1 MSEPR
6 RFDFRLVL
14 AALFG
19 AGIATAAVMLLV
31 HPAAPPPAVP
41 PYAIQKDRIA
51 ITDQTRM
58 PIRIETA
65 KVAMREPLVSSP
77 VSARVT
83 TIESRTAPSYAPLD
97 GRIAEVRV
105 RLGDR
110 VKQGDRLIL
119 VRSADLAVLEKEQKG
134 AALAIATKQALTER
148 LRQLVESRAAPSG
161 DLLVAETELN
171 EAKLTAD
178 AAQAKIRSLG
188 VMSAPGVGYW
198 VLATRSGTIVQI
210 DAQQGK
216 QVGPDRDHP
225 VATIA
230 DLDEVLVLADVP
242 QKEADQLAADGSVEI
257 NVPGDGGAPIK
268 GQIELISEVV
278 DPDRQ
283 TVPVRI
289 RVPNTVHRLRASSF
303 VEARFASRS
312 KEKVPIIP
320 ASAVVSDGA
329 GSVVFTTD
337 DDGKSYLRR
346 VVRIARRTSTEVEIR
361 EGLGATDTIVTE
373 GALLLL
379 SALAGVH

>member
-1 MSEPR
+1 MSQSR
-6 RFDFRLVL
+6 GFDFRLLL
-14 AALFG
+14 AALVG
-19 AGIATAAVMLLV
+19 AGAATAVALWTR
-31 HPAAPPPAVP
+31 PAPPLPALP
-41 PYAIQKDRIA
+41 PYTVDKTRIA
-51 ITDQTRM
+51 VNDRSRM
-58 PIRIETA
+58 PVRIETA

-105 RLGDR
+105 RLGDH
-110 VKQGDRLIL
+110 VKQGDRLLL

-148 LRQLVESRAAPSG
+148 LRQLVDSRAAPSG

-178 AAQAKIRSLG
+178 AAGQKIRSLG
-188 VMSAPGVGYW
+188 VMSQAGVGYW

-210 DAQQGK
+210 DAQPGK

-242 QKEADQLAADGSVEI
+242 QKDADHLTADGGVEI
-257 NVPGDGGAPIK
+257 TTPGDSGPPIK
-268 GQIELISEVV
+268 GTIELISEVV

-289 RVPNTVHRLRASSF
+289 RVPNQGHRLRSASF
-303 VEARFASRS
+303 VEARFASSS

-320 ASAVVSDGA
+320 AAAVVSDGA

-337 DDGKSYLRR
+337 DDGKTYLRR
-346 VVRIARRTSTEVEIR
+346 AVKIARRTATEVEIR
-361 EGLGATDTIVTE
+361 DGLGAADTIVTE

-379 SALAGVH
+379 SALGGVH